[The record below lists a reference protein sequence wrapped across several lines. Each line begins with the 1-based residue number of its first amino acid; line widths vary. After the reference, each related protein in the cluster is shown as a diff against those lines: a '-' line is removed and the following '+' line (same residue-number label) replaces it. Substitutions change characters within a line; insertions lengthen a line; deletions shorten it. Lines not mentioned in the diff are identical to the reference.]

1 MIIRVRIR
9 NFLSFNKE
17 IEFSMI
23 PGQGRLKKE
32 HKTTPIGG
40 YCVLKTAAIYGANA
54 GGKSNLVKAIAFIK
68 YLVLHGTRPDSLIV
82 TDTFIYSL
90 SNMRNIRF
98 ATKRIIQRVDVIDI

>member
-68 YLVLHGTRPDSLIV
+68 
-82 TDTFIYSL
+82 
-90 SNMRNIRF
+90 
-98 ATKRIIQRVDVIDI
+98 

>member
-32 HKTTPIGG
+32 HKTTPTA
-40 YCVLKTAAIYGANA
+40 KTTIIKLNLDDGVKVNYRKVQTASD
-54 GGKSNLVKAIAFIK
+54 GKFYEILA
-68 YLVLHGTRPDSLIV
+68 DSK
-82 TDTFIYSL
+82 
-90 SNMRNIRF
+90 NIM
-98 ATKRIIQRVDVIDI
+98 AKEK

>member
-40 YCVLKTAAIYGANA
+40 YCVLKLQLYMERMQV
-54 GGKSNLVKAIAFIK
+54 VK
-68 YLVLHGTRPDSLIV
+68 
-82 TDTFIYSL
+82 
-90 SNMRNIRF
+90 
-98 ATKRIIQRVDVIDI
+98 VIW

>member
-40 YCVLKTAAIYGANA
+40 YCVLKKIGRAH
-54 GGKSNLVKAIAFIK
+54 V
-68 YLVLHGTRPDSLIV
+68 
-82 TDTFIYSL
+82 
-90 SNMRNIRF
+90 
-98 ATKRIIQRVDVIDI
+98 

>member
-68 YLVLHGTRPDSLIV
+68 YLVLMVPDQIVSLTTISFYYQKNLK
-82 TDTFIYSL
+82 TNFQ
-90 SNMRNIRF
+90 
-98 ATKRIIQRVDVIDI
+98 K